1 VIGHHPDRLQLIVVE
16 QVGLVDF
23 SDRPRRK
30 RRSDLGF
37 HVASMCVT

>member
-1 VIGHHPDRLQLIVVE
+1 LIVVK

-23 SDRPRRK
+23 SGRPRRK

-37 HVASMCVT
+37 HVARMSAT